1 MHSLFHEIAPFT
13 QRWEFNKMG
22 SGVFRN
28 VSSEYEKLKLAK
40 FIFLSDGYVL
50 LPRRLRYALVHY
62 IIFVM
67 LALNRIYEPD
77 A

>member
-1 MHSLFHEIAPFT
+1 
-13 QRWEFNKMG
+13 MG

-28 VSSEYEKLKLAK
+28 ISGEYDKLKLAK
-40 FIFLSDGYVL
+40 NIFLSDGYIL

-62 IIFVM
+62 IIYVM

-77 A
+77 T